1 MSHPL
6 LNFATKIAIPL
17 KTPST
22 AKSPWPPFSLRD
34 PSSFDSPPFAAVD
47 LRATGNGC
55 FHHQQTIWNIYKA
68 KKNYIDLYWTFWP
81 IQIHALYIP
90 GISKKI
96 YHPAPPPHPPP
107 KKKTY
112 IWQSHQGIVHEPG
125 GGILKTLGGE
135 AASNFVPLQK
145 TTCLCWVIGCFN
157 PKTHCLV
164 HMDTKFTAHHNPS
177 QKCEHELWYKEFFFW
192 HTAVSNHPNNQVM
205 VNWWFRLFFW
215 DSRDTPK

>member
-68 KKNYIDLYWTFWP
+68 KKNYIELFGPFKSMPFTYLEFPRKSITPPPPPQKNKENIHLTKSSRNSSWAWRWYPQNFGGWSRQQFCPASKNHMSLLGYWLFQSENTLP
-81 IQIHALYIP
+81 GSYGHQIH
-90 GISKKI
+90 S
-96 YHPAPPPHPPP
+96 
-107 KKKTY
+107 
-112 IWQSHQGIVHEPG
+112 S
-125 GGILKTLGGE
+125 
-135 AASNFVPLQK
+135 S
-145 TTCLCWVIGCFN
+145 
-157 PKTHCLV
+157 
-164 HMDTKFTAHHNPS
+164 
-177 QKCEHELWYKEFFFW
+177 
-192 HTAVSNHPNNQVM
+192 
-205 VNWWFRLFFW
+205 
-215 DSRDTPK
+215 